1 MSRASQSGIR
11 KIAASFRRLIIVSEI
26 AFVGQYYLFD
36 FLLPYIIYRTYAV
49 ELKINSIKP
58 LTV

>member
-49 ELKINSIKP
+49 ELKNQ
-58 LTV
+58 